1 MFRSFSNTIIYE
13 GNKEFYI
20 YNGSVHL
27 TKAYRLRCSIY
38 FIVTLRNKRTLF
50 VYIG

>member
-27 TKAYRLRCSIY
+27 TKAYRLKDALSIS
-38 FIVTLRNKRTLF
+38 
-50 VYIG
+50 